1 MPSII
6 TIIILLS
13 QSMLLLLL
21 ISESKL
27 VQLRVKKAVLLSTYM
42 IKDDMM
48 KGDDIHSF
56 NYTKK
61 SLPTTVI

>member
-1 MPSII
+1 
-6 TIIILLS
+6 
-13 QSMLLLLL
+13 MLLLLL